1 MTAKAAQRQ
10 VVVDALVALTTTA
23 VSLLAV
29 ATQVRND
36 GGSLSVATIALI
48 GAAGG
53 ALMWRR
59 RAPVAVLTLVVACH
73 LVVVVVADSEIALTA
88 TLVVALYTVA
98 RLGNRR
104 TALAVASLAAI
115 GSAVAATAID
125 PSESFAS
132 EIVGELATMLLPV
145 AVGDALRTRD
155 QRLTD
160 RIETEARTRVQ
171 AERLRIARD
180 LHDVVAHG
188 LSTISVQSGV
198 AAHLIDSNPDH
209 ARQALEVINE
219 TGKHTLE
226 ELRAMV
232 GVLRSTEE
240 TPLRPTPVDPNDIA
254 DVVESARTA
263 GLDVHTVV
271 SGAFPPDASDASVV
285 ATHRIL
291 QEALTNIIRHA
302 GPVPVDLILSHG
314 KDELTMKIRNQPG
327 RFVRSNGASTGVGI
341 IGMAERAESMGGTV
355 TAAPTTEGGFTV
367 RAIIPYR
374 RST

>member
-1 MTAKAAQRQ
+1 MTAKASQRQ
-10 VVVDALVALTTTA
+10 VVVDALVALAATA
-23 VSLLAV
+23 TSLLAV
-29 ATQVRND
+29 ATQVRSD
-36 GGSLSVATIALI
+36 GGSVSVGTIALI
-48 GAAGG
+48 GAAGV

-59 RAPVAVLTLVVACH
+59 RAPVGVLTVVVASH
-73 LVVVVVADSEIALTA
+73 LVVMIVSDSEIALTA
-88 TLVVALYTVA
+88 MLVVALYTVA

-104 TALAVASLAAI
+104 TALVVASLAAI
-115 GSAVAATAID
+115 GSAVASTAID
-125 PSESFAS
+125 PGESFAS
-132 EIVGELATMLLPV
+132 EFVGELAVMLLPV

-155 QRLTD
+155 QRLAD

-232 GVLRSTEE
+232 GVLRSTDE

-254 DVVESARTA
+254 DVVDSARTA

-271 SGAFPPDASDASVV
+271 TGAFPSDVSTPRLSRPIASS
-285 ATHRIL
+285 
-291 QEALTNIIRHA
+291 
-302 GPVPVDLILSHG
+302 
-314 KDELTMKIRNQPG
+314 K
-327 RFVRSNGASTGVGI
+327 
-341 IGMAERAESMGGTV
+341 
-355 TAAPTTEGGFTV
+355 
-367 RAIIPYR
+367 R
-374 RST
+374 R

>member
-1 MTAKAAQRQ
+1 MAR
-10 VVVDALVALTTTA
+10 
-23 VSLLAV
+23 SC
-29 ATQVRND
+29 
-36 GGSLSVATIALI
+36 GGGTL
-48 GAAGG
+48 
-53 ALMWRR
+53 
-59 RAPVAVLTLVVACH
+59 PVAVLTLVVACH

-88 TLVVALYTVA
+88 TLMVALYTVA

-104 TALAVASLAAI
+104 TALVVASLAAI
-115 GSAVAATAID
+115 GSAVASTAID

-145 AVGDALRTRD
+145 AVGDALRTREE
-155 QRLTD
+155 RLAD
-160 RIETEARTRVQ
+160 RIETEALARVQ

-232 GVLRSTEE
+232 GVLRSTDE

-254 DVVESARTA
+254 DLVKVQE
-263 GLDVHTVV
+263 
-271 SGAFPPDASDASVV
+271 PPDSTCTPSC
-285 ATHRIL
+285 
-291 QEALTNIIRHA
+291 
-302 GPVPVDLILSHG
+302 P
-314 KDELTMKIRNQPG
+314 
-327 RFVRSNGASTGVGI
+327 VRSPRTSPTPRLSPPIAS
-341 IGMAERAESMGGTV
+341 SK
-355 TAAPTTEGGFTV
+355 
-367 RAIIPYR
+367 R
-374 RST
+374 R